1 MPLGEGKSQRA
12 MEANRRELW
21 AAYREDGRIGN
32 TRPRNQ
38 AQARRMIEAIVR
50 LKARE
55 SRCATRDRT
64 WSICGTW

>member
-50 LKARE
+50 QKARE
-55 SRCATRDRT
+55 SR
-64 WSICGTW
+64 